1 MLLPPLLLVTTT
13 TTASTTS
20 TTPLPGL
27 VAGGQAGPP
36 PALVDHVPPHCQ
48 RLVHSLAITRQ
59 PIVNPSSTHC
69 QPLVHSVA
77 IIGQPLVNPLA
88 ITPCQL
94 LCECFRHPSV
104 VNHLPTPVCQP
115 FVKPLFNPLSNPL
128 SAPCQHLV
136 NAWSTPWQS
145 HGGDVSSLLYATPPP
160 SRSGPKAPGRGGGG
174 LYDTA
179 MAAGGSPPGES
190 SRRTY
195 AASMGMGGALRL
207 GRLPAPLTR
216 PLASPVPLPRTP
228 RTRSRCSC
236 APYRSPY
243 RSCLC
248 LPRPLTVTGHEP
260 CKSRLVLLLDLVV
273 PRPLVCSFKVLH
285 EPACAQR
292 SNSSTA
298 TTCGATYCPHG
309 TAAQS

>member
-174 LYDTA
+174 CTTRLWRPVA
-179 MAAGGSPPGES
+179 PPPGSPLDGPML
-190 SRRTY
+190 RQWVWV
-195 AASMGMGGALRL
+195 ALSAL
-207 GRLPAPLTR
+207 VVSPLLLPAHSLPPSPYLG
-216 PLASPVPLPRTP
+216 PLAPAPAVPVPRTVPRTVP
-228 RTRSRCSC
+228 VSACH
-236 APYRSPY
+236 ALSP
-243 RSCLC
+243 S
-248 LPRPLTVTGHEP
+248 PDMN
-260 CKSRLVLLLDLVV
+260 LVS
-273 PRPLVCSFKVLH
+273 PGSSF
-285 EPACAQR
+285 
-292 SNSSTA
+292 S
-298 TTCGATYCPHG
+298 
-309 TAAQS
+309 